1 MISIINTT
9 HFADYSIQNHSIFN
23 RTNGSIPLRAFRH
36 NLSHAIDTSTHM
48 SFSED
53 VPLQFSLFLL
63 LFLFILLGIV
73 PRLCFEVPQ
82 PRSSSTSPNAPGY
95 DFINESIPL
104 RGISL

>member
-1 MISIINTT
+1 MISINTT
-9 HFADYSIQNHSIFN
+9 HLADYSIQNHSIFN

-36 NLSHAIDTSTHM
+36 NLSHAIDTSSTHM
-48 SFSED
+48 SFNDD

-82 PRSSSTSPNAPGY
+82 LRSSSTRSNAPGY
-95 DFINESIPL
+95 DSINESIPL